1 MESDSRPAN
10 TRAANTKT
18 FFAHCRG
25 RRATRKEA
33 ARDRSI
39 ARDYNTARFR
49 RARSLIVDVVIPAL
63 DEIHSLP
70 LVLADLP
77 RALVR
82 DVIVV
87 DNGSR
92 DGTGAKAA
100 ALGCVVIDESRR
112 GYGSACLAG
121 IAHLAAAANPPD
133 LVAFLDADHSDHAEE
148 IPRLLAP
155 IVSGRADIVIG
166 SRALGTREPGAL
178 LPQQRFGNA
187 LAAFLIRRLYGVTVT
202 DLGPFRV
209 IRWDALVRI
218 GMKDRGYGWTAEMQV
233 KALKLGLRYA
243 EVPVSYRRRA
253 GRSKIAGT
261 LRGTIGAGFKIL
273 YTVFRYA

>member
-1 MESDSRPAN
+1 M
-10 TRAANTKT
+10 
-18 FFAHCRG
+18 
-25 RRATRKEA
+25 
-33 ARDRSI
+33 
-39 ARDYNTARFR
+39 RFG
-49 RARSLIVDVVIPAL
+49 RARPLIVDVVIPAL
-63 DEIHSLP
+63 DEIRSLP

-82 DVIVV
+82 DIVVV
-87 DNGSR
+87 DNGSK
-92 DGTGAKAA
+92 DGTGALAA
-100 ALGCVVIDESRR
+100 SLGCVVVDEPRR

-121 IAHLAAAANPPD
+121 LAHLAAAANPPD
-133 LVAFLDADHSDHAEE
+133 LVAFLDADHSDHAQEL
-148 IPRLLAP
+148 PRLLAP
-155 IVSGRADIVIG
+155 IVSGTADLVIG

-187 LAAFLIRRLYGVTVT
+187 LASFLIRRIYGVTVT

-209 IRWDALVRI
+209 IRWDALARL
-218 GMKDRGYGWTAEMQV
+218 GMRDRDYGWTAEMQV

-261 LRGTIGAGFKIL
+261 FRGTVGAGFKIL
-273 YTVFRYA
+273 YTIFRYA

>member
-1 MESDSRPAN
+1 MAI
-10 TRAANTKT
+10 K
-18 FFAHCRG
+18 
-25 RRATRKEA
+25 KEA
-33 ARDRSI
+33 ARVRSI
-39 ARDYNTARFR
+39 AADYNTTRFR

-63 DEIHSLP
+63 DERFSLP
-70 LVLADLP
+70 LVIADLP

-82 DVIVV
+82 NIVVV
-87 DNGSR
+87 DNGSK
-92 DGTGAKAA
+92 DDTGAEAA
-100 ALGCVVIDESRR
+100 SLGCVVIREPRR

-121 IAHLAAAANPPD
+121 LAHLAARVPPPD
-133 LVAFLDADHSDHAEE
+133 VVAFLDADHSDHAEE
-148 IPRLLAP
+148 LPRLLAP
-155 IVSGRADIVIG
+155 FVSGRADLVVG

-187 LAAFLIRRLYGVTVT
+187 IAAFLIRRLYGVNVT

-209 IRWDALVRI
+209 IRWNALARL
-218 GMKDRGYGWTAEMQV
+218 GMSDRGYGWTAEMQV